1 MALHEETLLNI
12 ILKWKVCQKH
22 SVTAEML
29 NNKFNWYWKR
39 RCLDESGSGWKPRP
53 KPEGSVV
60 GYGKKFLI
68 GY

>member
-29 NNKFNWYWKR
+29 NNKFTGA
-39 RCLDESGSGWKPRP
+39 ES
-53 KPEGSVV
+53 ED
-60 GYGKKFLI
+60 F
-68 GY
+68 